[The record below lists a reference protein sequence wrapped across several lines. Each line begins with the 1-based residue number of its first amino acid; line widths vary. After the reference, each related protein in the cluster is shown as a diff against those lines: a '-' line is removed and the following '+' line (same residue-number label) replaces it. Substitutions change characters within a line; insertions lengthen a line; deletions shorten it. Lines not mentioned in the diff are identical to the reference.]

1 MIFMVC
7 LIFWYPRS
15 NLEGFFYQTLIG
27 PNLDFSV
34 RYDSEFQKPFD
45 WFEKGFLSH
54 KRRDETSSSFHF
66 IPLLIMIWLKNFLRK
81 SLEREKLVS
90 SLVALILPFLSF
102 CVSFLFLKVCV
113 GFTKKTFFAIFR
125 FPFFN
130 QAKLTVMVH
139 FRSRVLTSDVQ
150 RLIKSIDYNIANKKC
165 KGFHSLLSLS
175 LLTSAVKS

>member
-15 NLEGFFYQTLIG
+15 NLEGFLSNSDRAEFRFFCQIRFRVPETIWLI
-27 PNLDFSV
+27 
-34 RYDSEFQKPFD
+34 R
-45 WFEKGFLSH
+45 
-54 KRRDETSSSFHF
+54 KRFFWVTKDETRPLLRFISFHF
-66 IPLLIMIWLKNFLRK
+66 SSWFGSKISSEKVW
-81 SLEREKLVS
+81 REKLVS

-102 CVSFLFLKVCV
+102 CVSFLFLKVRV

-150 RLIKSIDYNIANKKC
+150 RLIKSIECHHEDKRW
-165 KGFHSLLSLS
+165 
-175 LLTSAVKS
+175 

>member
-66 IPLLIMIWLKNFLRK
+66 IPLLIMIWLKNFFRK
-81 SLEREKLVS
+81 SLERETRVIVS
-90 SLVALILPFLSF
+90 RTNPPFSIFLCFFSFFESARWFHKKNFFCNFSLSIFQSSKTDGHGSF
-102 CVSFLFLKVCV
+102 S
-113 GFTKKTFFAIFR
+113 
-125 FPFFN
+125 
-130 QAKLTVMVH
+130 
-139 FRSRVLTSDVQ
+139 VQ
-150 RLIKSIDYNIANKKC
+150 SIDIRCTKA
-165 KGFHSLLSLS
+165 H
-175 LLTSAVKS
+175 